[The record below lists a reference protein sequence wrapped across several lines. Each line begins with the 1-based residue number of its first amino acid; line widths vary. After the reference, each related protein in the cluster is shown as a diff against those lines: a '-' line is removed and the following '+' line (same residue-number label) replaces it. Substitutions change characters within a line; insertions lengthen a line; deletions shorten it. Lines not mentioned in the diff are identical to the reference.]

1 MKEDGEDPQALRDR
15 PELDFR
21 QAHYYSIYQAC
32 ARGRPASMGG
42 SLPIPLSEI
51 RGYCEMFYITNLEER
66 DRLTRYVNCLDNAYL
81 EVQEERRKKT

>member
-1 MKEDGEDPQALRDR
+1 
-15 PELDFR
+15 
-21 QAHYYSIYQAC
+21 
-32 ARGRPASMGG
+32 MGG
-42 SLPIPLSEI
+42 GLPIPLSEI